1 MFPVNLVSQVSSPVA
16 VVSSA
21 AIGVSLPKI
30 PQVHSAQG
38 SKHSSGS
45 KSDNRS
51 KGEPNTGP
59 EFADVLTRALQQ
71 TDVKYSVDL
80 ATGIVSFQMIDPETQ
95 ELIRQIPSEEAIAMA
110 ERIRVITDKALGL
123 IIDKEA

>member
-1 MFPVNLVSQVSSPVA
+1 MLPVNLVSQVSPPIAVA
-16 VVSSA
+16 LSA
-21 AIGVSLPKI
+21 AIGVSLPRI
-30 PQVHSAQG
+30 PQVHSTQG
-38 SKHSSGS
+38 SKNSSGN
-45 KSDNRS
+45 KSDS
-51 KGEPNTGP
+51 HTKGEPSTGP
-59 EFADVLTRALQQ
+59 EFADVLLRALQQ

-80 ATGIVSFQMIDPETQ
+80 ATGIISFQMIDPETQ